1 MTTKEVNASAE
12 ADGLK
17 RNALGLISAMGMSLA
32 FISPTIGVMFISALI
47 GGKAGVS
54 SPFVFVL
61 GTAGIALMA
70 LTIAEFAKRVTSAG
84 GFYKFI
90 TLGLGPEAGFAAGML
105 MLFAYA
111 LQSPINTNLFGGFL
125 SNALRNDFGITVPW
139 WALMIGVVVLV
150 GILAWYSVHASM
162 QFDVALLIA
171 EVVVVGGLLIVIVFK
186 GGDAGQ
192 VPESFSPTHA
202 DQGFGGIGQAFVFI
216 VMAFFGFE
224 SCLTVAEECRN
235 PRRNL
240 PIALIGSVVL
250 AGLWFTFAMY
260 SIVVGYG
267 SAHMD
272 KLANSQEPIHDLAV
286 RYLGHMYG
294 NLVDLA
300 AVSAIVA
307 VVLAIHTANFRV
319 LYSLGR
325 DGLLHKALGRT
336 HPKHKT
342 PHVAIIVYSILTLV
356 VGIGAGFWWDPMSAF
371 GNLGYLSSLGMLPIL
386 ILTNVAL
393 PVFMWKRYRAEFSL
407 VLHVAFPVISNVI
420 FLAAIWLNVHPWPA
434 APLTVFPWIVVA
446 VIVLAALWGRQLK
459 RRGSPAFYRLGAVL
473 FIEGDAIPEMVD
485 VEIESLDE
493 LPPGSATMGG
503 ADKALGYG
511 NEAA

>member
-1 MTTKEVNASAE
+1 
-12 ADGLK
+12 
-17 RNALGLISAMGMSLA
+17 LGLISAMGMSLA

-54 SPFVFVL
+54 SPFVFVM

-125 SNALRNDFGITVPW
+125 SNALRNDFGIAVPW

-150 GILAWYSVHASM
+150 GILA
-162 QFDVALLIA
+162 LLIA
-171 EVVVVGGLLIVIVFK
+171 EVVVVGGLLIVIVIK

-192 VPESFSPTHA
+192 VPESFSPMHA

-393 PVFMWKRYRAEFSL
+393 PVFMWKRYRQEFSL
-407 VLHVAFPVISNVI
+407 LLHVAFPVISNLI
-420 FLAAIWLNVHPWPA
+420 FLAAIWLNIHPWPA
-434 APLTVFPWIVVA
+434 APLTVFPWVVVA

-459 RRGSPAFYRLGAVL
+459 RRQSPAFYRLGAVL

-485 VEIESLDE
+485 VEIESLGE
-493 LPPGSATMGG
+493 LPAGSATTRGT
-503 ADKALGYG
+503 DKALGYG
-511 NEAA
+511 NEVA